1 MWLTLSLTLL
11 ISCLLKS
18 PGVSIAV
25 GIVFYFASSVISGIL
40 FAAINQLG
48 MVEMES
54 YQYDEFKYTSIR

>member
-1 MWLTLSLTLL
+1 M
-11 ISCLLKS
+11 KS

>member
-1 MWLTLSLTLL
+1 MWLILSLTLL